1 MGDDSVP
8 LFLDQG
14 TTKRYKI
21 LIDHLDYKFIEKC
34 TDVKHLEKILRVL
47 RSGEEGY
54 YPELTLFCEK
64 RVEHLDLRSR
74 ALRKDK
80 PLATAS
86 DFTAEEWK
94 TINDELMSW
103 VTEMNED
110 YKKSQ
115 FLRTDTVHER
125 QDNLPPIRCSS
136 SCLPANQNKILQNNQ
151 RNKKNV
157 PRDYSEWDKFD
168 VEKECSKI
176 DEGCEENNSKARF
189 LSRPSQPVIKK
200 KIDTTGM
207 TKKEKIFIATHEKE
221 KGNEAFA
228 IGDYVEAVTYYTRSI
243 SVIPTAAAYN
253 NKAQAEIKLQ
263 DWDSALQDCE
273 KVLDMEPGN
282 VKALIRRATVHGQLQ
297 NYQAAIEDLNKVLCI
312 EPENAIAKKNLLQTE
327 MKMKGLKPVSE
338 TQGKGKRILIRD
350 IEDSEVDEER
360 WENTEGC
367 ERSGGDKSYVRAGH
381 FLCSWKCFRRQINLC
396 NMRMPQGCGPLFVHP
411 SFTRTIVS
419 SDDASSNSLLN
430 FLVEAGVPVRGEAA
444 AEEEAMG
451 NAQKKFHSKGGGG
464 KGEDRDAQ
472 KQRESTECGLKK
484 GTSEKKTQKRL
495 SDHEGEVNGY
505 LHSDRKTESPE
516 AEKIC
521 RSQGAGSQPVAGG
534 SSTSLPPIAAK
545 LKSEGNELFKSGQ
558 FGEAVLKYSEAIEY
572 VIGLGEQSP
581 DDLSILYSNRAACYL
596 KEGNC
601 SDCVQDCNRALELQP
616 FSLKPL
622 LRRAMANESMER
634 YRQAYID
641 YKTVLQIDSSIQAAN
656 DSANR
661 ITKTLI
667 DQDGPSWREKL
678 PPIPVVPVAAQL
690 HRWDGGNEENKP
702 RSTTDTNR
710 EEQLQMNSEEKFKTL
725 KNEGNDFVRKGK
737 YEEAVNKYSECMKL
751 NTKECAIY
759 TNRALCYLKL
769 NKYEEAKQDCDHVL
783 QIEDSNIKAFYR
795 RALAYKGLQNYQA
808 SVDDFNKVL
817 LIDPNVLE
825 AKKELKE
832 VTQLLNRDSS
842 AGASGPQKQRK
853 KITIQEVTEPD
864 EQEGRHFATSE
875 DVVTDHAT
883 SKEADQEDVP
893 LKTSEK
899 LCISEPS
906 NAYDF
911 GQIIN
916 AVNINKDKAA
926 CADLLTI
933 TDPKKLPM
941 LLGNKL
947 EGEIF
952 SIFIQSL
959 EYYVVGKD
967 PGLVYQH
974 LFYLSKAE
982 RFKVVLAF
990 LSKSEKEQ
998 VFKRDLQLIRSMQI
1012 RLCFTSKM
1020 PILFFG
1026 HGGKAVVDFNVL
1038 IVEVVGNARPLVK
1051 PTH

>member
-1 MGDDSVP
+1 
-8 LFLDQG
+8 G
-14 TTKRYKI
+14 TTKTYQI
-21 LIDHLDYKFIEKC
+21 PIGHLDYKFIEKC

-47 RSGEEGY
+47 RSGEEGC

-64 RVEHLDLRSR
+64 RIEHLDPRSR

-80 PLATAS
+80 PAATAS

-94 TINDELMSW
+94 TINGELMSW

-110 YKKSQ
+110 EKKPQ
-115 FLRTDTVHER
+115 FLRTDTLHER

-136 SCLPANQNKILQNNQ
+136 SCLPANQNKKLQNKQ
-151 RNKKNV
+151 RNKKNI

-189 LSRPSQPVIKK
+189 FSRPSLPIIEK

-207 TKKEKIFIATHEKE
+207 TMKEKVFIATREKE

-228 IGDYVEAVTYYTRSI
+228 VGDYVEAVSYYTRSI

-282 VKALIRRATVHGQLQ
+282 IKALMRRATVHNQLQ
-297 NYQAAIEDLNKVLCI
+297 NYQAAIEDLNKVLCV
-312 EPENAIAKKNLLQTE
+312 EPENAIAKKNLLE
-327 MKMKGLKPVSE
+327 IEKKLKGLMPVSE
-338 TQGKGKRILIRD
+338 TQGKGKRILIQD
-350 IEDSEVDEER
+350 IEDSEGDEER
-360 WENTEGC
+360 GENTE
-367 ERSGGDKSYVRAGH
+367 ERGG
-381 FLCSWKCFRRQINLC
+381 
-396 NMRMPQGCGPLFVHP
+396 
-411 SFTRTIVS
+411 
-419 SDDASSNSLLN
+419 
-430 FLVEAGVPVRGEAA
+430 
-444 AEEEAMG
+444 
-451 NAQKKFHSKGGGG
+451 SKA
-464 KGEDRDAQ
+464 EDRETQ
-472 KQRESTECGLKK
+472 KQKESTESGLKK
-484 GTSEKKTQKRL
+484 GTSQKKTQKHL
-495 SDHEGEVNGY
+495 SDHEG
-505 LHSDRKTESPE
+505 
-516 AEKIC
+516 
-521 RSQGAGSQPVAGG
+521 AGSAGGG
-534 SSTSLPPIAAK
+534 SSASLPPTAAK
-545 LKSEGNELFKSGQ
+545 LKCEGNELFKSGQ

-572 VIGLGEQSP
+572 VMGLGEQSP
-581 DDLSILYSNRAACYL
+581 DDLSVLYSNRAACYL

-601 SDCVQDCNRALELQP
+601 SDCIQDCNRALELQP

-690 HRWDGGNEENKP
+690 HRWDGGNFTSDSKP
-702 RSTTDTNR
+702 RC
-710 EEQLQMNSEEKFKTL
+710 EKAEEKFKTL
-725 KNEGNDFVRKGK
+725 KNEGNEFVKKGK

-751 NTKECAIY
+751 NTEECTIY

-769 NKYEEAKQDCDHVL
+769 YKYEEAKQDCDHVL

-808 SVDDFNKVL
+808 SVDDFNRVL

-825 AKKELKE
+825 AKKELEE
-832 VTQLLNRDSS
+832 VTQLLNLHSS
-842 AGASGPQKQRK
+842 AVAGSQQKQRK
-853 KITIQEVTEPD
+853 KITIQEVTESD
-864 EQEGRHFATSE
+864 EQEERQFVTSE
-875 DVVTDHAT
+875 DVVTDHVT
-883 SKEADQEDVP
+883 SKEAVQNSVP

-899 LCISEPS
+899 LRISEPS

-916 AVNINKDKAA
+916 AVNTSKDKAA

-933 TDPKKLPM
+933 TDPKKLPV
-941 LLGNKL
+941 LLSNKL

-952 SIFIQSL
+952 LIFVQSL

-982 RFKVVLAF
+982 RFKVVLAL
-990 LSKSEKEQ
+990 LSKNEKEQ
-998 VFKRDLQLIRSMQI
+998 VQQLFDLLSETQNNQYSLEDLES
-1012 RLCFTSKM
+1012 LKKVYE
-1020 PILFFG
+1020 L
-1026 HGGKAVVDFNVL
+1026 
-1038 IVEVVGNARPLVK
+1038 
-1051 PTH
+1051 

>member
-1 MGDDSVP
+1 MGDESVP
-8 LFLDQG
+8 FFLDQG
-14 TTKRYKI
+14 TTKTYQI
-21 LIDHLDYKFIEKC
+21 PIGHLDYKFIEKC
-34 TDVKHLEKILRVL
+34 TDIKHLEKILRVL
-47 RSGEEGY
+47 RSGEEGC

-64 RVEHLDLRSR
+64 RIEHLDPRNR

-80 PLATAS
+80 PAATAS
-86 DFTAEEWK
+86 DFTAEEWE
-94 TINDELMSW
+94 TINGELMSW

-110 YKKSQ
+110 EKKTQ
-115 FLRTDTVHER
+115 FLRTDRLHER
-125 QDNLPPIRCSS
+125 QDNLPPVRCSS
-136 SCLPANQNKILQNNQ
+136 SCLPANQNKKLQNKQ
-151 RNKKNV
+151 RNKKSI

-176 DEGCEENNSKARF
+176 DEGCEESNSKARF
-189 LSRPSQPVIKK
+189 FSRPSPPIIEK

-207 TKKEKIFIATHEKE
+207 TEREKIFIATREKE

-243 SVIPTAAAYN
+243 SVMPTVAAYN

-282 VKALIRRATVHGQLQ
+282 VKALMRRATVHSQLQ
-297 NYQAAIEDLNKVLCI
+297 NYQTAIEDLNKVLCF
-312 EPENAIAKKNLLQTE
+312 EPENAVAKKNLLE
-327 MKMKGLKPVSE
+327 IKKELKGLKPVSE
-338 TQGKGKRILIRD
+338 TRDKGKRIFIQD
-350 IEDSEVDEER
+350 IEDSEGDGEKG
-360 WENTEGC
+360 ENTEEC
-367 ERSGGDKSYVRAGH
+367 ERSSGDK
-381 FLCSWKCFRRQINLC
+381 KI
-396 NMRMPQGCGPLFVHP
+396 
-411 SFTRTIVS
+411 
-419 SDDASSNSLLN
+419 
-430 FLVEAGVPVRGEAA
+430 GVPVRGEEA
-444 AEEEAMG
+444 AMG
-451 NAQKKFHSKGGGG
+451 NVQRKFHSKGGSG
-464 KGEDRDAQ
+464 KAEDRETQ
-472 KQRESTECGLKK
+472 KQKESTESGLKK
-484 GTSEKKTQKRL
+484 GTSEKKPQKHL

-505 LHSDRKTESPE
+505 LHSDQRSESPE
-516 AEKIC
+516 AELS
-521 RSQGAGSQPVAGG
+521 RSHKAGSQSAAGG
-534 SSTSLPPIAAK
+534 SSTSLPPTAAK

-572 VIGLGEQSP
+572 VIGLGEQIP

-641 YKTVLQIDSSIQAAN
+641 YKIVLQIDSSIQAAN

-667 DQDGPSWREKL
+667 DQDGPGWREKL

-690 HRWDGGNEENKP
+690 HRWDGGNFTSENKP

-710 EEQLQMNSEEKFKTL
+710 EEQLQINREKAEEKFKAL
-725 KNEGNDFVRKGK
+725 KNEGNDFVKKGK

-769 NKYEEAKQDCDHVL
+769 YKYEEAKQDCDHVL

-808 SVDDFNKVL
+808 SVDDFNRVL

-825 AKKELKE
+825 AKKELEE
-832 VTQLLNRDSS
+832 VTQLLNLDSS
-842 AGASGPQKQRK
+842 GVAGGQQKQRK
-853 KITIQEVTEPD
+853 KITIQEVAESDD
-864 EQEGRHFATSE
+864 EEDRQFATSV
-875 DVVTDHAT
+875 DVVTDHVT
-883 SKEADQEDVP
+883 PKEAVEKSVP

-899 LCISEPS
+899 LLISEPS

-911 GQIIN
+911 GQTIN
-916 AVNINKDKAA
+916 AVNTNKDKAA

-933 TDPKKLPM
+933 TNPKKLPV
-941 LLGNKL
+941 LLSNKL

-952 SIFIQSL
+952 LIFIQSL
-959 EYYVVGKD
+959 ECYIVRKD

-974 LFYLSKAE
+974 LFYLSKAK
-982 RFKVVLAF
+982 RFKVVLAL
-990 LSKSEKEQ
+990 LSKNEKEQ
-998 VFKRDLQLIRSMQI
+998 VQQLFDLLSENQNDQYSLEDLES
-1012 RLCFTSKM
+1012 LKKVYE
-1020 PILFFG
+1020 L
-1026 HGGKAVVDFNVL
+1026 
-1038 IVEVVGNARPLVK
+1038 
-1051 PTH
+1051 

>member
-1 MGDDSVP
+1 
-8 LFLDQG
+8 G
-14 TTKRYKI
+14 TTKTYQI
-21 LIDHLDYKFIEKC
+21 PIGHLDYKFIEKC
-34 TDVKHLEKILRVL
+34 TDIKHLEKILRVL
-47 RSGEEGY
+47 RSGEEGC

-64 RVEHLDLRSR
+64 RIEHLDPRNR

-80 PLATAS
+80 PAATAS
-86 DFTAEEWK
+86 DFTAEEWE
-94 TINDELMSW
+94 TINGELMSW

-110 YKKSQ
+110 EKKTQ
-115 FLRTDTVHER
+115 FLRTDRLHER
-125 QDNLPPIRCSS
+125 QDTLPPVRCSS
-136 SCLPANQNKILQNNQ
+136 SCLPANQNKKLQNKQ
-151 RNKKNV
+151 RNKKSI

-176 DEGCEENNSKARF
+176 DEGCEESNSKARF
-189 LSRPSQPVIKK
+189 FSRPSPPIIEK

-207 TKKEKIFIATHEKE
+207 TEREKIFIATREKE

-243 SVIPTAAAYN
+243 SVMPTVAAYN

-282 VKALIRRATVHGQLQ
+282 VKALMRRATVHSQLQ
-297 NYQAAIEDLNKVLCI
+297 NYQTAIEDLNKVLCF
-312 EPENAIAKKNLLQTE
+312 EPENAVAKKNLLE
-327 MKMKGLKPVSE
+327 IKKELKGLKPVSE
-338 TQGKGKRILIRD
+338 TRDKGKRIFIQD
-350 IEDSEVDEER
+350 IEDSEGDGEKG
-360 WENTEGC
+360 ENTEEC
-367 ERSGGDKSYVRAGH
+367 ERSSGDK
-381 FLCSWKCFRRQINLC
+381 K
-396 NMRMPQGCGPLFVHP
+396 
-411 SFTRTIVS
+411 
-419 SDDASSNSLLN
+419 
-430 FLVEAGVPVRGEAA
+430 
-444 AEEEAMG
+444 
-451 NAQKKFHSKGGGG
+451 
-464 KGEDRDAQ
+464 
-472 KQRESTECGLKK
+472 
-484 GTSEKKTQKRL
+484 KKTQKHL

-505 LHSDRKTESPE
+505 LHSDQRSESPE
-516 AEKIC
+516 AELS
-521 RSQGAGSQPVAGG
+521 RSHKAGSQSAAGG
-534 SSTSLPPIAAK
+534 SSTSLPPTAAK

-572 VIGLGEQSP
+572 VIGVGEQIP

-601 SDCVQDCNRALELQP
+601 SDCIQDCNRALELQP

-667 DQDGPSWREKL
+667 DQDGPGWREKL

-690 HRWDGGNEENKP
+690 HRWDGGNFTSENKP
-702 RSTTDTNR
+702 RS
-710 EEQLQMNSEEKFKTL
+710 EKAEEKFKAL
-725 KNEGNDFVRKGK
+725 KNEGNDFVKKGK

-769 NKYEEAKQDCDHVL
+769 YKYEEAKQDCDHVL

-808 SVDDFNKVL
+808 SVDDFNRVL

-825 AKKELKE
+825 AKKELEE
-832 VTQLLNRDSS
+832 VTQLLNLDSS
-842 AGASGPQKQRK
+842 GVAGSQQKQRK
-853 KITIQEVTEPD
+853 KITIQEVAESD
-864 EQEGRHFATSE
+864 DQEDRQFATSV
-875 DVVTDHAT
+875 DVVTDHVT
-883 SKEADQEDVP
+883 PKEAVEKSVP

-899 LCISEPS
+899 LRISEPS

-911 GQIIN
+911 GQTIN
-916 AVNINKDKAA
+916 AVNTNKDKAA

-933 TDPKKLPM
+933 TNPKKLPV
-941 LLGNKL
+941 LLSNKL

-952 SIFIQSL
+952 LIFIQSL
-959 EYYVVGKD
+959 ECYIVRKD

-974 LFYLSKAE
+974 LFYLSKAK
-982 RFKVVLAF
+982 RFKVVLAL
-990 LSKSEKEQ
+990 LSKNEKEQ
-998 VFKRDLQLIRSMQI
+998 VQQLFDLLSENQNDQYSLEDLES
-1012 RLCFTSKM
+1012 LKKVYE
-1020 PILFFG
+1020 L
-1026 HGGKAVVDFNVL
+1026 
-1038 IVEVVGNARPLVK
+1038 
-1051 PTH
+1051 